1 MKVTKTFLKDI
12 IREVLEEQEGQPQ
25 AAAPKQRA
33 DVARVSKKMGA
44 TSGLADMMQNI
55 DNRLELQELLLQL
68 VQGVG
73 EKLKPQ
79 DIYMALNLVAKQI
92 QKGQ

>member
-1 MKVTKTFLKDI
+1 
-12 IREVLEEQEGQPQ
+12 
-25 AAAPKQRA
+25 
-33 DVARVSKKMGA
+33 MGA